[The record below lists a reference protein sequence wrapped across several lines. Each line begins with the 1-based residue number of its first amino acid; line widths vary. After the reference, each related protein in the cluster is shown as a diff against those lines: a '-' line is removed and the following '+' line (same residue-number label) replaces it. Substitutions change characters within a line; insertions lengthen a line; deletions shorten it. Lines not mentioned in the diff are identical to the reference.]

1 MKTNPYEYDRTIP
14 WIPQQNQ
21 FYQGSYITTPTNRQ
35 PSAMPNHQRPQQRV
49 VNHKPNSSQRMPK
62 VQALALARTLKK
74 GIVIASLVSFG
85 TLSGLVAFHQI
96 TGATN
101 QVSSGSSHSTSS
113 STSTSTSSSQSS
125 NSLLNQ
131 QGGNN
136 FGSSNSSQAPVS
148 GSTVS

>member
-1 MKTNPYEYDRTIP
+1 MRTNPNEYDRTIP

-21 FYQGSYITTPTNRQ
+21 FYQSSYVTARPNRQ
-35 PSAMPNHQRPQQRV
+35 PPSTLQSQRPQQRV
-49 VNHKPNSSQRMPK
+49 VNQKPNSPQRMPK
-62 VQALALARTLKK
+62 AQALALARTLKK

-101 QVSSGSSHSTSS
+101 QVSSGSSQ
-113 STSTSTSSSQSS
+113 STSTSTSSSQNS